1 MSIEQDLEISIVFDD
16 DFQQDDIME
25 KELILIK
32 SILPEILQEIMIQ
45 SEINKE

>member
-1 MSIEQDLEISIVFDD
+1 MSIEQEFEVLIDYDSN
-16 DFQQDDIME
+16 FQQEDVME

-32 SILPEILQEIMIQ
+32 SVLPEILQEIMIQ

>member
-1 MSIEQDLEISIVFDD
+1 MSIEQEFEVSIDYD
-16 DFQQDDIME
+16 SNFQQE
-25 KELILIK
+25 NVTETELILIK

>member
-1 MSIEQDLEISIVFDD
+1 MSIEQEFEVSISCDSNFLQEDVT
-16 DFQQDDIME
+16 E

>member
-1 MSIEQDLEISIVFDD
+1 MSIEQEFEVSIDYD
-16 DFQQDDIME
+16 SNFQQEDVME
-25 KELILIK
+25 KELTLIK

>member
-1 MSIEQDLEISIVFDD
+1 MSIEQEFEVSISYDSNFLQEDVT
-16 DFQQDDIME
+16 E

-45 SEINKE
+45 TEINK

>member
-1 MSIEQDLEISIVFDD
+1 MSIEHEFEVSIVYDSN
-16 DFQQDDIME
+16 FQSESVME

-32 SILPEILQEIMIQ
+32 SILPEVLQEIMIQ

>member
-1 MSIEQDLEISIVFDD
+1 MSIEQEFEVSIDYD
-16 DFQQDDIME
+16 SSFQQEDVME
-25 KELILIK
+25 KELTLIK

>member
-1 MSIEQDLEISIVFDD
+1 MSIEQEFEVSIDYD
-16 DFQQDDIME
+16 SNFQQEDVTE